1 MEIAEYAEYAARH
14 VAELQRVVKA
24 ESPAN
29 GSTPIPQRWLDV
41 YTRFRGFSGMV
52 LNRETES
59 TETSITEAA
68 QVRGF
73 LDSVY
78 QCAKDGRVD
87 DGIDLVIDHLDQ
99 WLLEDKTERCGMA
112 LNWVDVNRLTE
123 DLVFSFVTA
132 TLAAKNT
139 LAQRAVFFA
148 KARNRIASLRDADFA
163 HQLLSRY
170 E

>member
-1 MEIAEYAEYAARH
+1 
-14 VAELQRVVKA
+14 
-24 ESPAN
+24 
-29 GSTPIPQRWLDV
+29 
-41 YTRFRGFSGMV
+41 MV